1 MLRHDVIHQMPD
13 LGRHVPDGGAEVTD
27 LIGTAHI
34 YFRFQIA
41 RLNPV
46 HRTLQF
52 FDRCRNPR
60 GNVSIDDREDEY
72 DKGNNKHDQDPCL
85 QRV

>member
-41 RLNPV
+41 SPQSRSQNAPV
-46 HRTLQF
+46 FRSGVAVL
-52 FDRCRNPR
+52 
-60 GNVSIDDREDEY
+60 VEM
-72 DKGNNKHDQDPCL
+72 
-85 QRV
+85 